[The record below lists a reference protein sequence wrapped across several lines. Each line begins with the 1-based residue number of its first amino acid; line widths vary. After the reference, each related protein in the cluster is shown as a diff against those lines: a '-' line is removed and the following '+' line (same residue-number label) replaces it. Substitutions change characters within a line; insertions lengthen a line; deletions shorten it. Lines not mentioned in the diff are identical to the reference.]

1 MEKKDIRKLYLEQ
14 VEDYCNVI
22 FDDEI
27 PAGVELALDELVE
40 IDPMQYSVTSE
51 KLSDMS
57 LTYSDNGGEI
67 PAYIKRWL
75 EPYKRIHLVGD
86 KRKRYYS
93 GSKRYKQGKRNFRE
107 D

>member
-22 FDDEI
+22 FDEI

-40 IDPMQYSVTSE
+40 FDPMQYSVTSE

-57 LTYSDNGGEI
+57 LTYSDNGGSI
-67 PAYIKRWL
+67 PKYILHWL
-75 EPYKRIHLVGD
+75 EPYKRIHLVGNKE
-86 KRKRYYS
+86 KRFYS
-93 GSKRYKQGKRNFRE
+93 GSKRYKQGGRNFKE

>member
-22 FDDEI
+22 FDEI

-40 IDPMQYSVTSE
+40 FDPMQYSVTSE

-57 LTYSDNGGEI
+57 LTYSDNGGAI
-67 PAYIKRWL
+67 PKHIQHWL
-75 EPYKRIHLVGD
+75 EPYKRIHLVGN
-86 KRKRYYS
+86 KRKRFYS
-93 GSKRYKQGKRNFRE
+93 GSKRYKQGGRNFKE

>member
-22 FDDEI
+22 FDEI

-40 IDPMQYSVTSE
+40 FDPMQYSLTSE

-57 LTYSDNGGEI
+57 MTYSDNCGDI
-67 PAYIKRWL
+67 PKYIRAWL
-75 EPYKRIHLVGD
+75 EPYRRIHLVGD
-86 KRKRYYS
+86 KRKRFYS
-93 GSKRYKQGKRNFRE
+93 GCKRYKQGGRNFKE